1 MASTQQTSDSLDQA
15 VADLIL
21 AIKSKDI
28 AKICNAYQKH
38 DDSARAAQLK
48 FCFETANSQPNNYEH
63 YQNIAAQCIVAHGL
77 PSGVIAG
84 LNNSDRV
91 TFFMPAL
98 QACEAFSQTNHQGN
112 TFLHALFANAEHALP
127 PFNYIRSLLLF
138 ESNEALVQA
147 LRSRNQHN
155 LTPIECYFIYN
166 LRTTAMPEH
175 ELTALFALIE
185 AERAD
190 DSQPDIRNIKHV
202 KSVLQKL
209 SFDKNNQQLLVIASY
224 YQTPVESIYH
234 LH

>member
-1 MASTQQTSDSLDQA
+1 MASTQQNSDSQEQA

-21 AIKSKDI
+21 AIKSKDLE
-28 AKICNAYQKH
+28 KICNAYHKH
-38 DDSARAAQLK
+38 DDTARAAQLK

-63 YQNIAAQCIVAHGL
+63 YQNIAAQCVAAHGL

-84 LNNSDRV
+84 LNNTDRV

-98 QACEAFSQTNHQGN
+98 QASETFAQTNHQGN
-112 TFLHALFANAEHALP
+112 TFLHALFANPEHALP

-138 ESNEALVQA
+138 ERNEALVQA
-147 LRSRNQHN
+147 LRSRNQHS
-155 LTPIECYFIYN
+155 LTPIECYFVYN
-166 LRTTAMPEH
+166 LRAAAMPEH

-190 DSQPDIRNIKHV
+190 KSQPDIRNIKHV
-202 KSVLQKL
+202 KSILQKL
-209 SFDKNNQQLLVIASY
+209 TFDKNSQQLLVIASY
-224 YQTPVESIYH
+224 YQTPVESIYN